1 MKAEQVVKLIQ
12 SLEPTEIEKL
22 FVLIKEYEAEV
33 RRRQASTRYIDF
45 DEKFEATLEKVFS
58 ENKELFQKLAELE
71 TKEREAST
79 K

>member
-1 MKAEQVVKLIQ
+1 MKAEQIIKLIQ
-12 SLEPTEIEKL
+12 SLEPTEVEKL

-33 RRRQASTRYIDF
+33 RQRQVSTRYIDF
-45 DEKFEATLEKVFS
+45 DEKFEATVNKVLS

-71 TKEREAST
+71 IKEREAST